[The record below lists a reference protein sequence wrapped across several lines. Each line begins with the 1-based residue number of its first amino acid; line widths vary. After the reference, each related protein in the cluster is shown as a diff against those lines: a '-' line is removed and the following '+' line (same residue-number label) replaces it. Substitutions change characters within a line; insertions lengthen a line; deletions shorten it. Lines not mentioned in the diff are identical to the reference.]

1 MALTKQQLTRYYS
14 SLKTIAE
21 VIIVLTLGFG
31 LFIYSS
37 TKTAFFSD
45 SIATSTQDYNSYD
58 FAFIILYDFIILS
71 IIVYFLKYRRWT
83 IKDFNLDF
91 TPIMLGIGLILAFVR
106 ISSGII
112 VSNTIEFINILS
124 PNTVSGPAITLH
136 TNFLSTAIIVVVNS
150 FFEEFL
156 LIGYLFKRFEKM
168 HPAFVILI
176 SAIIR
181 ASYHTYQGLNFLPS
195 ILIMATIFG
204 AYYIKYKKLWPLIIA
219 HAIGNTFYFLNH
231 HYHWLIL

>member
-1 MALTKQQLTRYYS
+1 MSIFNKTTKTFLTR
-14 SLKTIAE
+14 INIIFE
-21 VIIVLTLGFG
+21 VFIVILLGFG

-37 TKTAFFSD
+37 TKTAFFSN

-58 FAFIILYDFIILS
+58 FAFIVIYDFIILT
-71 IIVYFLKYRRWT
+71 IIVYYLKYRRWT

-91 TPIMLGIGLILAFVR
+91 TPIMLGIGLLLAVVR

-112 VSNTIEFINILS
+112 VSNTIAFLNLLN
-124 PNTVSGPAITLH
+124 PNTANAPDITLH
-136 TNFLSTAIIVVVNS
+136 TNFLSMAIIVVVNS

-195 ILIMATIFG
+195 ILIMAVIFG

-219 HAIGNTFYFLNH
+219 HTIGNTFYFLNH
-231 HYHWLIL
+231 HYHWLNI